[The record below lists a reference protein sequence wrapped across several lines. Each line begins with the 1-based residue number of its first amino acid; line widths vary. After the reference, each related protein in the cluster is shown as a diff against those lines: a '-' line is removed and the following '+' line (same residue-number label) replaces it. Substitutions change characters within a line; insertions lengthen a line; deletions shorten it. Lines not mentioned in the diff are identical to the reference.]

1 MPSGATV
8 RWRFSDPVE
17 HDVTLASGPRGFAS
31 YYTTRGTYRK
41 RLGAPGQYRIFCSL
55 HPVTM
60 SPDDRGPPVNEC
72 TVIRGGRPFE
82 GRQGL
87 SYFEGISAES
97 AGAQALCMHLLDM
110 PPGAEALRTCTR
122 LTRPR
127 SSSSAAAR
135 RCATARGLSQERSR
149 VTPPAQLSPYA

>member
-31 YYTTRGTYRK
+31 YYTTRGTYRR

-60 SPDDRGPPVNEC
+60 SQTIEV
-72 TVIRGGRPFE
+72 RP
-82 GRQGL
+82 
-87 SYFEGISAES
+87 
-97 AGAQALCMHLLDM
+97 
-110 PPGAEALRTCTR
+110 
-122 LTRPR
+122 
-127 SSSSAAAR
+127 
-135 RCATARGLSQERSR
+135 
-149 VTPPAQLSPYA
+149 